1 MFSNEIRQALELIT
15 GARLR
20 SVYIVWTDLF
30 IVLERMKRRRVM
42 RKALAEMGFFGEVPK
57 MSDLSQDT
65 DVEIDNTIHRS
76 FYLTISDSHIYV
88 VDIKMGGLIETISL
102 YDIIEVV
109 ILLSLQNTPA
119 TMNPMDQDTLFS
131 IAFHG
136 TEDDPADQGHAL
148 LKCFRRRELMAKG
161 LA

>member
-76 FYLTISDSHIYV
+76 FGYKLGTQSFQRRNVFI
-88 VDIKMGGLIETISL
+88 
-102 YDIIEVV
+102 
-109 ILLSLQNTPA
+109 Q
-119 TMNPMDQDTLFS
+119 Q
-131 IAFHG
+131 IAW
-136 TEDDPADQGHAL
+136 P
-148 LKCFRRRELMAKG
+148 
-161 LA
+161 

>member
-1 MFSNEIRQALELIT
+1 
-15 GARLR
+15 
-20 SVYIVWTDLF
+20 
-30 IVLERMKRRRVM
+30 M

-119 TMNPMDQDTLFS
+119 TTIGTQLF
-131 IAFHG
+131 
-136 TEDDPADQGHAL
+136 
-148 LKCFRRRELMAKG
+148 
-161 LA
+161 